1 MFDYQR
7 VAIILPERLG
17 DTIFHTPSIRLLR
30 KMRPDIRIDIIALS
44 ALAAAVVENNPHI
57 NAIYIAPNAG
67 EIKRMASRY
76 DVVMNI
82 HNHAASRRC
91 IEALGIPS
99 ITAVPAP
106 HVKHQAAHSL
116 AFFQQLLNCEIQPGE
131 DRYTLFPVA
140 ANHTKIDTLLRA
152 QNYVAERDILIGCH
166 IGCHS
171 IAKKGWKIWQ
181 PLTHPKV
188 WPLQN
193 FIELEAALRR
203 ANPRIRLVLT
213 GSAAEAR
220 LGAQFMRAAPRTIN
234 VIGQTSVADFAA
246 LMNRLALF
254 VTPDTGT
261 LHAACA
267 TNVGIIALFGP
278 TSLEGTGP
286 YPMQNNYRI
295 LQAGEMADITAA
307 QVCTEIL
314 LHPAIAD
321 SMAIAAAQ

>member
-17 DTIFHTPSIRLLR
+17 DTIFHTPSIKLLR
-30 KMRPDIRIDIIALS
+30 KMRPDIRIEIIALS
-44 ALAAAVVENNPHI
+44 ALAAGVVENNPNV
-57 NAIYIAPNAG
+57 NAIYVAPSDR
-67 EIKRMASRY
+67 EMKRMASRY

-91 IEALGIPS
+91 VEVLGIPS
-99 ITAVPAP
+99 ITAVPSP

-116 AFFQQLLNCEIQPGE
+116 AFFQQLLKCEIQPGE
-131 DRYTLFPVA
+131 DRYTLFPGVV
-140 ANHTKIDTLLRA
+140 NHTKIDALLRA
-152 QNYVAERDILIGCH
+152 QDYVSERDILIGCH

-213 GSAAEAR
+213 GSAAETR

-234 VIGQTSVADFAA
+234 LIGHTSVVDFAA
-246 LMNRLALF
+246 LMDRLALF

-286 YPMQNNYRI
+286 YPMRDNYRI
-295 LQAGEMADITAA
+295 LQAEKINDISAA
-307 QVCTEIL
+307 QVCGEVL
-314 LHPAIAD
+314 LHPAIA
-321 SMAIAAAQ
+321 SAATQ